1 MVFEIPENLHTDLM
15 PVAWM
20 LGTWEGNGRGEYP
33 GTEPFGYGQQAVF
46 AHDGRAFLH
55 YFARSWIVDKGHQ
68 KVAEGALETGF
79 LRRGQGEE
87 WELVLS
93 HHSGLVEVWYGHTDG
108 PRLEL
113 ATDLVARTQTAE
125 EVTAGKRLYGLV
137 EGDLMYAYDKASDG
151 HPLTSFTWG
160 RLTRT

>member
-20 LGTWEGNGRGEYP
+20 LGTWEGSGRGEYP
-33 GTEPFGYGQQAVF
+33 GTDAFTFGQQVIF

-55 YFARSWIVDKGHQ
+55 YFARSWIVD
-68 KVAEGALETGF
+68 EDGAMVSQGPLETGF
-79 LRRGQGEE
+79 LRPGKDEE

-93 HHSGLVEVWYGHTDG
+93 QESGLVGVWYGHTDG

-113 ATDLVARTQTAE
+113 VTDLVARTPTAE

-137 EGDLMYAYDKASDG
+137 EGDLMYAHDKASNG

-160 RLTRT
+160 RLARV